1 MFTPGSLEGLQKLR
15 VPAKPFKVTIDIIP
29 RVWVPTQKGQYGE
42 KLELLRQPP
51 DPVLQVCSSASLS
64 ASYLCPEL
72 FWGQRVTQ
80 GPGMAILGTF
90 RDDHSVTSYCRLRA
104 SFSQQLQAKE
114 DRVSQSD
121 SGRDTSVT

>member
-1 MFTPGSLEGLQKLR
+1 MFTPGSLEGLQKLG
-15 VPAKPFKVTIDIIP
+15 VPVKPFKVTIDIIP
-29 RVWVPTQKGQYGE
+29 RVWVPTQKGQSGE

-51 DPVLQVCSSASLS
+51 DLVLQVCSSASLPRICAQS
-64 ASYLCPEL
+64 CSR
-72 FWGQRVTQ
+72 GQRVTQ

-114 DRVSQSD
+114 GRVSQSD
-121 SGRDTSVT
+121 SGRDTRVT